1 MLQSLN
7 NSHIVR
13 FCNLHLKQF
22 PTFLEMALS
31 TTSKINQWFLYMA
44 SKFHLCIYT
53 CAWILCDRPTVSNCF
68 CSILHLLISISL
80 HFIAQLII
88 KCTHTRTCICACRPL
103 MHAHI
108 RTHKRTHTRAHTHTL
123 SSVWWGVWT
132 APTDCA
138 SLPLCSGVPV
148 VPSPIAVNATIWCAT
163 WTS

>member
-22 PTFLEMALS
+22 PTFLEMALY
-31 TTSKINQWFLYMA
+31 TTSKINRWFLYMA

-108 RTHKRTHTRAHTHTL
+108 RTHKRTHTRAHTYTFL
-123 SSVWWGVWT
+123 RLVGSL
-132 APTDCA
+132 DC
-138 SLPLCSGVPV
+138 SD
-148 VPSPIAVNATIWCAT
+148 
-163 WTS
+163 

>member
-22 PTFLEMALS
+22 PTFLEMALY
-31 TTSKINQWFLYMA
+31 TTSKINRWFLYMA

-108 RTHKRTHTRAHTHTL
+108 RTHKRTHTRARTHIHFPPSGGESGL
-123 SSVWWGVWT
+123 LRLT
-132 APTDCA
+132 APHCPCA
-138 SLPLCSGVPV
+138 VVCQLCLPPSL
-148 VPSPIAVNATIWCAT
+148 
-163 WTS
+163 

>member
-22 PTFLEMALS
+22 PTFLEMVLS

>member
-22 PTFLEMALS
+22 PTFLEMALY
-31 TTSKINQWFLYMA
+31 TTSKINRWFLYMA

>member
-22 PTFLEMALS
+22 PTFLEMVLY
-31 TTSKINQWFLYMA
+31 TTSKINQWFLYMG

-53 CAWILCDRPTVSNCF
+53 CAWILCERPTVSNCF

-103 MHAHI
+103 MHAHTH
-108 RTHKRTHTRAHTHTL
+108 THKCTHTRAHTHTL

>member
-22 PTFLEMALS
+22 PTFLEMVLS

-53 CAWILCDRPTVSNCF
+53 CSWILCDRPTVSNCF

>member
-22 PTFLEMALS
+22 PTFLEMVLY

-108 RTHKRTHTRAHTHTL
+108 HTHKRTHTHAHTHTL

>member
-22 PTFLEMALS
+22 PTFLEMALY
-31 TTSKINQWFLYMA
+31 TTSKINRWFLYMA
-44 SKFHLCIYT
+44 SKFHLCIYI

-88 KCTHTRTCICACRPL
+88 KCTHTRTRICACRPL